1 MARKD
6 RGDPNLSVESVLV
19 EVLKFLEDI
28 SEQLDSLLF
37 NLLCELESVMLAQVV
52 LDHEDV
58 SELVALKDAVLEK
71 VGDSIIVDE
80 VKADT

>member
-19 EVLKFLEDI
+19 EVLKLLEDI